1 MHDAISLEAL
11 GIPTAVVV
19 TSQFLHEAHV
29 QRAALGMDSLDPVVI
44 DHPLSTLTA
53 EQIAQ
58 RVAQAADGA
67 RSVLIAG

>member
-58 RVAQAADGA
+58 RVVQAADGA